1 LSPQHGRDPSIL
13 LKRADMAMYD
23 AKSSGMGV
31 HFYQPR
37 VDTNSARRLSMVS
50 ELRSAIHEGHI
61 EVYVQ
66 PQAEA
71 ATGQIRSVEAL
82 ARWNHPA
89 LGMVSPEEFVPVAER
104 SGLIRPL
111 TSYVLRTALLA
122 AAQWRRHGEQLGVA
136 VNLSARSLLDP
147 DLVSEVEHMLRLNGF
162 PAQLLT
168 LEITEGSLMSD
179 TPRAVSQLDR
189 LHDLGVRL
197 SIDDFG
203 TGYSALS
210 YLKRLPVD
218 EVKIDRSF
226 IANLAF
232 DDSDAAIVRSVVD
245 LGTNLS
251 LHVVAEGVEDQH
263 TWERLVDMGCE
274 LAQGY
279 YLGRPMPI
287 DDFPTWLAAYRA
299 EQPNPRGVIS
309 AIG

>member
-1 LSPQHGRDPSIL
+1 MDSSSPQRLAVLAELRQAVQEDGLQVFVQP
-13 LKRADMAMYD
+13 KADM
-23 AKSSGMGV
+23 
-31 HFYQPR
+31 R
-37 VDTNSARRLSMVS
+37 
-50 ELRSAIHEGHI
+50 
-61 EVYVQ
+61 
-66 PQAEA
+66 
-71 ATGQIRSVEAL
+71 TGDVNSVEAL
-82 ARWNHPA
+82 VRWPHRERGFIPPDDFIP
-89 LGMVSPEEFVPVAER
+89 LAER

-189 LHDLGVRL
+189 LHDLGVQL

>member
-1 LSPQHGRDPSIL
+1 
-13 LKRADMAMYD
+13 MAMYD

-71 ATGQIRSVEAL
+71 LTGHIGSVEAL

-111 TSYVLRTALLA
+111 TLAVLDASLGGA
-122 AAQWRRHGEQLGVA
+122 VHWRPAGVAIA

-147 DLVSEVEHMLRLNGF
+147 GLVRDVEGLLWKHDV
-162 PAQLLT
+162 PPQLLT
-168 LEITEGSLMSD
+168 LEVTESAVMADPHRAITLLK
-179 TPRAVSQLDR
+179 QLNTM
-189 LHDLGVRL
+189 GVRL
-197 SIDDFG
+197 SVDDFG
-203 TGYSALS
+203 TGYSSLS
-210 YLKRLPVD
+210 YLKRLPVQ

-226 IANLAF
+226 VTELTVNSEDF
-232 DDSDAAIVRSVVD
+232 AIVRSIVD
-245 LGTNLS
+245 LGTNLG
-251 LHVVAEGVEDQH
+251 LEIVAEGVEDAPTQELLRSIGC
-263 TWERLVDMGCE
+263 TRL
-274 LAQGY
+274 QGWHI
-279 YLGRPMPI
+279 GHPMPI
-287 DDFPTWLAAYRA
+287 GEATAWLASRDAVQRTA
-299 EQPNPRGVIS
+299 
-309 AIG
+309 